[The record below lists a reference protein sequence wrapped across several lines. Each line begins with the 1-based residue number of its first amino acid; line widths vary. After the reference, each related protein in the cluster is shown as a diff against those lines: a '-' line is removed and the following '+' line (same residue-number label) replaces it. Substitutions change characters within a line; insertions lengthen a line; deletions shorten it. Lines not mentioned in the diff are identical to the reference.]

1 VLYIQITLR
10 FGKIEL
16 LMSLMVKI
24 NIYIKIEK
32 LKTFYEDVYELE
44 KTINLRV
51 EEGLHSL
58 EVIRNDVL

>member
-1 VLYIQITLR
+1 
-10 FGKIEL
+10 
-16 LMSLMVKI
+16 MSLMVKI

-58 EVIRNDVL
+58 EVIQNDVL

>member
-1 VLYIQITLR
+1 MLYIQITLR